1 MRTNI
6 VLNDD
11 LVREAMRY
19 ARARSKRALVEE
31 ALRTFVEVRAAERR
45 RETYRERLRRLD
57 ARVRDLHLRES
68 PSAVLRADR
77 TSPSPFSSTP
87 GS

>member
-19 ARARSKRALVEE
+19 SAAKSKRALVEE
-31 ALRTFVEVRAAERR
+31 ALRTFVEVKETERR
-45 RETYRERLRRLD
+45 RASYRDRLQGLRRKL
-57 ARVRDLHLRES
+57 AGLRLRES
-68 PSAVLRADR
+68 PSELLRADR
-77 TSPSPFSSTP
+77 DRA
-87 GS
+87 